1 MDSQRQNRAQAGAM
15 EPYKIV
21 LKKITKAG
29 NEWIIAPDNPPAD
42 MRIWSGQCAFVPGD
56 IVALRK
62 CVAEIRISFTADV
75 LPAEGG
81 GWVYAGA
88 SDLVKLVDAL
98 RASAPRR

>member
-29 NEWIIAPDNPPAD
+29 NEWIIAPENPPAD
-42 MRIWSGQCAFVPGD
+42 MRIWSGQCAYVPGD
-56 IVALRK
+56 IAELRK
-62 CVAEIRISFTADV
+62 RVAAVRISFTADV

-81 GWVYAGA
+81 GWVHAGV
-88 SDLVKLVDAL
+88 SDLVRILEAIQ
-98 RASAPRR
+98 PRH